1 MGVCEWQSRQ
11 SGELNK
17 GFEKPAATPATSN
30 ATFVEELEES
40 KSRSERNRKNGVNL
54 LRKRTESY
62 NLSRDELQRVIDQW
76 IFNERNRLIL
86 SDRLFNGTTYE
97 RLSEKYGLSTQ
108 QVKTIV
114 YKAMDRLE
122 KHL

>member
-1 MGVCEWQSRQ
+1 MHELQHLPRHRPRQ
-11 SGELNK
+11 KAEAQK
-17 GFEKPAATPATSN
+17 AI
-30 ATFVEELEES
+30 VM
-40 KSRSERNRKNGVNL
+40 NGVNL
-54 LRKRTESY
+54 LRKRTENY

-97 RLSEKYGLSTQ
+97 RLAEKYGLSTQ

>member
-1 MGVCEWQSRQ
+1 MRI
-11 SGELNK
+11 NI
-17 GFEKPAATPATSN
+17 
-30 ATFVEELEES
+30 
-40 KSRSERNRKNGVNL
+40 ER
-54 LRKRTESY
+54 Y
-62 NLSRDELQRVIDQW
+62 NLSRSELQYLIDQW
-76 IFNERNRLIL
+76 IFNERHRLIL

-97 RLSEKYGLSTQ
+97 RLAEKYDLSTQ

>member
-1 MGVCEWQSRQ
+1 MRI
-11 SGELNK
+11 NI
-17 GFEKPAATPATSN
+17 
-30 ATFVEELEES
+30 
-40 KSRSERNRKNGVNL
+40 ER
-54 LRKRTESY
+54 Y
-62 NLSRDELQRVIDQW
+62 NLSRSELQYLIDQW
-76 IFNERNRLIL
+76 IFNERHRIIL

-97 RLSEKYGLSTQ
+97 RLAEKYGLSTQ